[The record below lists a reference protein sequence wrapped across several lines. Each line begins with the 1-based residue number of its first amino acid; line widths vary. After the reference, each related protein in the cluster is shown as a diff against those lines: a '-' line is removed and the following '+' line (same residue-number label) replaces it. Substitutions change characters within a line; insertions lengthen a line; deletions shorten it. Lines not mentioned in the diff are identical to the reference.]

1 MFGLVVQPQPQP
13 EVRPYPKSS
22 WQLLA
27 TCQSWRGLADAG
39 TLAKAVIAKAS
50 ANTILVVMVTLR
62 FC

>member
-1 MFGLVVQPQPQP
+1 MFGLVVQPQPHP

-27 TCQSWRGLADAG
+27 TCQSWCGLADEG

-50 ANTILVVMVTLR
+50 AKTILVVMVTLR